1 MRCSYCTEITIGYDA
16 LGLPVCQNHIAEA
29 DEYVKQNSSKGEKA
43 ITNGELIFP
52 IPLKEWFED
61 NYILD

>member
-1 MRCSYCTEITIGYDA
+1 MRCSYCKNIAIGYDA
-16 LGLPVCQNHIAEA
+16 LGLPICVEHIAEA
-29 DEYVKQNSSKGEKA
+29 DDYVQQNSSKGKEA

-61 NYILD
+61 NGGE